1 MLYNYMQAHAIGF
14 EELSTYLSDT
24 SEKFQEA
31 ITAALRKVGG
41 CGGGGGWEG
50 AKGW

>member
-1 MLYNYMQAHAIGF
+1 MLYNYMTTHNIGL

-31 ITAALRKVGG
+31 ITAALRKAG
-41 CGGGGGWEG
+41 
-50 AKGW
+50 